1 MSSGDRRRPVLHDG
15 RKVPKLFPTRD
26 SACKIAEN
34 SNLKKCVILNII
46 VERALTVGIQFRIYI
61 PKEKEISGT

>member
-1 MSSGDRRRPVLHDG
+1 MWSRDTRAPVLHAG
-15 RKVPKLFPTRD
+15 RKVAKLFPTRD

-34 SNLKKCVILNII
+34 SNMKKCVILNII